1 MSSTKPQVPK
11 WLANASFEDLFLRSE
26 STPLVGQPNGGEAS
40 LEAIADSPDLSPKIR
55 VLAHELLIEA
65 GHAPDPSLAE
75 TYCQTLPDVFLHNA
89 WGMPGRYIER
99 LGKTVVAFGTA
110 ALPCLVDL
118 FADQRPLGYFG
129 SEEPTLSE
137 QMRYRVGDLAAY
149 LASQIAG
156 IPYRDDPETE
166 TRDVFIRKLMT
177 ELRG

>member
-1 MSSTKPQVPK
+1 M
-11 WLANASFEDLFLRSE
+11 
-26 STPLVGQPNGGEAS
+26 GQPDGGEAS

-55 VLAHELLIEA
+55 VLAHELLIEV
-65 GHAPDPSLAE
+65 GRAPDPALAE
-75 TYCQTLPDVFLHNA
+75 AYCQTLPDIFLHNA

-99 LGKTVVAFGTA
+99 LGKTVVAFGDG

-137 QMRYRVGDLAAY
+137 RMKYRVCDLAAY
-149 LASQIAG
+149 FASLIAG
-156 IPYRDDPETE
+156 LPYRDDPDPKE
-166 TRDVFIRKLMT
+166 RDDYIRQLMT